1 MTLKIVNNDGQNE
14 VHSVRVDDGRISII
28 SIETGD
34 NISLSD
40 MEETFPD
47 FKEIIDTSKTTYEL
61 LDRLAQTNPNYIW
74 AHVSGKI

>member
-1 MTLKIVNNDGQNE
+1 MTLKIVNNNGQNE
-14 VHSVRVDDGRISII
+14 THSVRVDDGKIEVIL
-28 SIETGD
+28 IETGD

-61 LDRLAQTNPNYIW
+61 LDRLVQTNPNYIW